1 MSSAFPRAPCHKI
14 NLVLVMIKIESS
26 ATKLFISKD
35 SMLRAV
41 FTAISDVS
49 FRKR

>member
-1 MSSAFPRAPCHKI
+1 MSSAFPRALCHKI
-14 NLVLVMIKIESS
+14 NLVLVMIKTENL
-26 ATKLFISKD
+26 ATKSFISKD